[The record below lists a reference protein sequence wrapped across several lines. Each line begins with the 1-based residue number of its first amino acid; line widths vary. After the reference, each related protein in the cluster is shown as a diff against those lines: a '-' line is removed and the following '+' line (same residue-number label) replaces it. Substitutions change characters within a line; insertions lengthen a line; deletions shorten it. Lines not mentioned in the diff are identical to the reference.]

1 MPTTITLK
9 GIPDE
14 LYARLKSAADA
25 SHRSLNGE
33 VIACLE
39 SVLMP
44 RKASSAQHLA
54 AIRAARA
61 RLPQESFDHA
71 EIDALKRQGRP

>member
-14 LYARLKSAADA
+14 LYQRLKSSAAA

-33 VIACLE
+33 AIACLE

-44 RKASSAQHLA
+44 RKATADQHLS
-54 AIRAARA
+54 AIRAIRA
-61 RLPQESFDHA
+61 LLPQTLFDHD
-71 EIDALKRQGRP
+71 EIDALKRQG